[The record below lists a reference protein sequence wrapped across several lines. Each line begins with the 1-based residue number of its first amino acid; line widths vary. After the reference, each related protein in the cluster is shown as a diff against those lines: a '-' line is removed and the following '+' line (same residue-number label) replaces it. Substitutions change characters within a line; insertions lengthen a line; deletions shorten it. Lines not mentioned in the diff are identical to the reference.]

1 LYFPVPNQEL
11 RYDLWKRLIPKE
23 WLDDQSEEILRE
35 ASIIKLSGGSML
47 NVVQS
52 CALQLYHP
60 KASGKLDFE
69 MLKTTIRKE
78 LEKEGKLVN

>member
-1 LYFPVPNQEL
+1 
-11 RYDLWKRLIPKE
+11 
-23 WLDDQSEEILRE
+23 
-35 ASIIKLSGGSML
+35 ML

-60 KASGKLDFE
+60 KASGKLDLE
-69 MLKTTIRKE
+69 LLRNTIKKE